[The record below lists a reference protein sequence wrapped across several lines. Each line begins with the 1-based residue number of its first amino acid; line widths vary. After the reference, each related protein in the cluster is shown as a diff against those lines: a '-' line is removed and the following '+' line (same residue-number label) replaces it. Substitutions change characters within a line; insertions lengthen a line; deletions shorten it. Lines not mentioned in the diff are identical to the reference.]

1 MRTTTKPWH
10 QHFIKQGA
18 FPPEE
23 QVSAATNANAPRKP
37 GTLPAGQQP
46 QDAPKQDSIADELP
60 GENEDE
66 QGEFFGQGDMAQ
78 NGQKQPIFDFTPCQ
92 WMAGKVTD
100 GEIPGEPDQVVQVP
114 SGAVLV
120 SCELCRTCEWEKGCY
135 GFDEDEAEKVEERK
149 TLKMAAMS
157 RNLGVDVAMP
167 ELLVAE
173 KVARLK
179 FAREE
184 DADRFLRS
192 RGYTAAGAE
201 YIIRLS
207 KSVEV

>member
-1 MRTTTKPWH
+1 MK
-10 QHFIKQGA
+10 KGA

-23 QVSAATNANAPRKP
+23 QVSAATNANVAKKP

-46 QDAPKQDSIADELP
+46 QDSPKQDSIADELP

-66 QGEFFGQGDMAQ
+66 QGEFYGQGDMAQ

-92 WMAGKVTD
+92 WMAGRVTD
-100 GEIPGEPDQVVQVP
+100 GEVPGEPDQIVQTP

-135 GFDEDEAEKVEERK
+135 GFDEDEEEKVEERK
-149 TLKMAAMS
+149 TLKMAAMT
-157 RNLGVDVAMP
+157 RGLGVDPAMP

-173 KVARLK
+173 KIARLK

-184 DADRFLRS
+184 DAHRFLRS
-192 RGYTAAGAE
+192 RGFSNTGAE
-201 YIIRLS
+201 YVLRLS
-207 KSVEV
+207 KTVER

>member
-1 MRTTTKPWH
+1 MRTPWH
-10 QHFIKQGA
+10 HQFRKKAA

-23 QVSAATNANAPRKP
+23 QAGAATKGITAPRGGNSTP
-37 GTLPAGQQP
+37 PVGAQP
-46 QDAPKQDSIADELP
+46 QEQPKADSIADELP

-66 QGEFFGQGDMAQ
+66 QGEFYGQGDMAQ
-78 NGQKQPIFDFTPCQ
+78 NGQKQPVLDFTPCQ
-92 WMAGKVTD
+92 WMAGRVTD
-100 GEIPGEPDQVVQVP
+100 GEVEASPDAVVQTA
-114 SGAVLV
+114 SGATLV
-120 SCELCRTCEWEKGCY
+120 SCELCRQCEWEKGCY
-135 GFDEDEAEKVEERK
+135 GLDDDEAEKIEERK

-157 RNLGVDVAMP
+157 RGLGVDPAMP

-173 KVARLK
+173 KIARLK
-179 FAREE
+179 FAHEE